1 MSGYRL
7 RIAGVWLQPS
17 SDDPKRSEFN
27 IVIPAPYEII
37 ARAGSI
43 SGTLDGQP
51 YLGPRFLD
59 LVLGGLL
66 QTSDEIGL
74 ALLWSQAGG
83 ASFYPV

>member
-1 MSGYRL
+1 M
-7 RIAGVWLQPS
+7 QPS
-17 SDDPKRSEFN
+17 SDDAKRSEFN

-59 LVLGGLL
+59 SGPHTFV

-74 ALLWSQAGG
+74 ALLWSQAT
-83 ASFYPV
+83 ARHFTPFNYSHPAPDS